1 MKLSLVINA
10 SKIDLNNEKINKL
23 KIHLNKSN
31 IPHRWIQND
40 LLQINLLNI
49 GDTDVEKMLELNNKI
64 SNILLS
70 HGPFNLQLSDIS
82 AYPNPSQ
89 GRLIWIGV
97 QSSIPLRSLQDDLAQ
112 NLIGENTY
120 KKDKLFRPVLPIV
133 RLKNNCDLTE
143 IISPCKNADF
153 GKIKVEQLFL
163 LDMIMG
169 GAFPIYKLIQTYM
182 LGIKS
187 IKLQKALY
195 NTGSA

>member
-112 NLIGENTY
+112 NLIGENTNY
-120 KKDKLFRPVLPIV
+120 FVP
-133 RLKNNCDLTE
+133 
-143 IISPCKNADF
+143 F
-153 GKIKVEQLFL
+153 FQL
-163 LDMIMG
+163 
-169 GAFPIYKLIQTYM
+169 
-182 LGIKS
+182 LG
-187 IKLQKALY
+187 
-195 NTGSA
+195 